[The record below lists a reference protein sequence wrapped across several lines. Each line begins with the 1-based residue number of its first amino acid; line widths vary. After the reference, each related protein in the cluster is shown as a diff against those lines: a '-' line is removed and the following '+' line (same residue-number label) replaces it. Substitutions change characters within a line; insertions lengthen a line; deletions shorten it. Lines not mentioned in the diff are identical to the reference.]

1 MESWSRFD
9 AFSTGFVVIGTS
21 PDSFKNLITVFA
33 YSRMIVLMLVELS
46 PAAEN
51 LPTFKNLTLI
61 CFVSGLR

>member
-1 MESWSRFD
+1 M
-9 AFSTGFVVIGTS
+9 IGTS